1 MRAEVTYA
9 LARVVD
15 ALDTTP
21 LPRYMLESDVG
32 TDSLDEII
40 LRRYALCISAFP
52 GGSVEASPPGYALG
66 LLFDV
71 AGSVEASPPG
81 YALGLLVDV
90 AGSAEAS
97 PPGYALGAV
106 GEEAETLSPSCDL
119 GNDARVEVTMALAR
133 YDSSTGEPSTL
144 TILSQSPPDGH
155 GPDIV
160 VMVYR

>member
-32 TDSLDEII
+32 ADSLDEII

-52 GGSVEASPPGYALG
+52 G
-66 LLFDV
+66 
-71 AGSVEASPPG
+71 GSVEASPPG

-144 TILSQSPPDGH
+144 TILSQSRPDGH
-155 GPDIV
+155 GPDVV